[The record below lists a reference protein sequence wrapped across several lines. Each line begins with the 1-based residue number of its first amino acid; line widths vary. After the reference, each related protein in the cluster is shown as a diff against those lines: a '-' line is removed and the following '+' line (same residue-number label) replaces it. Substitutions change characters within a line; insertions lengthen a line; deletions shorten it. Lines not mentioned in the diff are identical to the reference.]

1 REPVG
6 VRVASELFGPT
17 AVRAHAPDL
26 HLSTTE
32 RVVVD
37 ELSAGCVVG
46 AVIEAGAGGQA
57 SLLSAAH
64 RTGIDVPFAIAA
76 PDERQ
81 RLSVGRPS
89 MPEARRLR
97 RNLHRRRSAEAG
109 EDVDAGREPVLLW
122 VRDVL
127 VCGV

>member
-1 REPVG
+1 MVLALVFEVSEEHQPAPVGRRVREPVG

-26 HLSTTE
+26 HLSATE

-57 SLLSAAH
+57 SLRSATH
-64 RTGIDVPFAIAA
+64 RHGIDVPFAIAA
-76 PDERQ
+76 PNDR
-81 RLSVGRPS
+81 
-89 MPEARRLR
+89 
-97 RNLHRRRSAEAG
+97 
-109 EDVDAGREPVLLW
+109 
-122 VRDVL
+122 
-127 VCGV
+127 